1 MKRHTGIRSV
11 AVLSL
16 GVAPAGALAAGC
28 AAPVRM
34 SPRAA
39 TPVAQ
44 DTEPKAYSFACADG
58 KSFEVVFGPQSATV
72 SFEGATQTLAQQV
85 SASGVRYANDAW
97 EFRGKGEEGMLLN
110 AKTGDTLAGDC
121 RGAPTEA
128 GAITGAVAGQQ
139 NGAAP
144 VTLSG
149 ILTGTIVYRQRI
161 ALDPDAVIQVQ
172 LQDIARADA
181 PATIVATQT
190 ITAAGRQV
198 PIPFELTYDPGAIA
212 PQGRYAVAARIT
224 LNGKL
229 IWISTTIYP
238 VLMGDSPTTGVEV
251 LVEPVSQ

>member
-16 GVAPAGALAAGC
+16 GVALAGALAAGC

-121 RGAPTEA
+121 RGALTEA
-128 GAITGAVAGQQ
+128 GAITGA
-139 NGAAP
+139 
-144 VTLSG
+144 LSG